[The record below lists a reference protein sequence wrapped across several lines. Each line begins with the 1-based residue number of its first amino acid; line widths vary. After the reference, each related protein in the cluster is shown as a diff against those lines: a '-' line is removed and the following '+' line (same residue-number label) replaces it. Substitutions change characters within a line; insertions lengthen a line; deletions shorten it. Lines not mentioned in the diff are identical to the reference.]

1 MGFQIPM
8 VEDDVMVLRFG
19 RCKPIWLTA
28 CTEQFVIGERVPDLR
43 ERSVSFIWCYWQEK
57 TGPNEMS
64 LTGSGRQDAMIYC
77 EDAVSDF
84 GGASLARENRTVPTA
99 ENRRES

>member
-1 MGFQIPM
+1 M
-8 VEDDVMVLRFG
+8 
-19 RCKPIWLTA
+19 
-28 CTEQFVIGERVPDLR
+28 PDLR

-77 EDAVSDF
+77 DDAVSDF
-84 GGASLARENRTVPTA
+84 GSTSLAVETRTAVSA
-99 ENRRES
+99 ENKGVSWRAPQRQIAFRWPTR